1 MKRKTL
7 FLLPL
12 LLMPLAMT
20 SCLGN
25 LFPNNIHGDSE
36 TDKSRSGKY
45 HLNKGSV
52 NLVVGQTFTILLYED
67 QDDGSVKTFDN
78 VSRYIKYSALW
89 TEDESIATVAQSG
102 VITPLKEGTTTLKYR
117 IGQDSPYATILECQ
131 INVVA
136 KELESISVKRYNKK
150 VLINTPYTFKG
161 TVNGIYTTGY
171 SEPLPSTNVT
181 VDTSHVDTGVLGDHT
196 FTVTASLN
204 GVSKSLDL
212 TVKVVATEEEL
223 VDTTKLER
231 SITDLETNYLSL
243 HTTGLPVKGD
253 LKLLVVPI
261 KFTNSDTYILN
272 YENVKEDINKVF
284 FGTSEDVG
292 YESIKTYYE
301 TESFNKVSI
310 SGTTSDW
317 YNTGKPSSFYY
328 DRENEDA
335 LAIEVRD
342 WYFANHPSEDPKD
355 YDANHDGQ
363 FDGLYLVYGVAD
375 YKTDDPS
382 RNVPESMWMSVNS
395 KSTTSPNI
403 ETPTVNRYMW
413 ASYDAIYPTEAKAL
427 ERTERSRYSEDEGS
441 GKPQP
446 YKNLESHVLIHE
458 TGHMFGLNDYYTYGG
473 STSYA
478 TQYVMQSNNL
488 NGHDPYSLLLFNWVD
503 PIIVEDSGNYI
514 IGDFQT
520 THDLLLVT
528 PSWNDNNSPFDEYI
542 LIELFAP
549 TGLNYYDSVLHPTA
563 WNDKPADT
571 MNTVGIR
578 MWHVDKRLL
587 KEGVSGYVTDP
598 NLGNVREMSNNT
610 PTLLDEEYQ
619 NNLEVYLIRNDE
631 EYDWHT
637 ASSMDKTHF
646 FQTNDVF
653 TMSKY
658 QSQFANS
665 TKLNNGQYFPFEIK
679 FKSVD
684 QTTKEA
690 EIEIVRK

>member
-20 SCLGN
+20 SCFDN
-25 LFPNNIHGDSE
+25 LFPNNNNNGSE

-52 NLVVGQTFTILLYED
+52 DLVVGQTFTILLYED
-67 QDDGSVKTFDN
+67 LDDGSVKTFDN
-78 VSRYIKYSALW
+78 VTRYIKYSALW
-89 TEDESIATVAQSG
+89 TEDESVATVTESG
-102 VITPLKEGTTTLKYR
+102 VITPKKEGSTTLKYR

-136 KELESISVKRYNKK
+136 KTLESITVKRYNKK
-150 VLINTPYTFKG
+150 VLINSPYTFKG

-171 SEPLPSTNVT
+171 SEPLPSDYILADTSS
-181 VDTSHVDTGVLGDHT
+181 VDTSVLGDHS
-196 FTVTASLN
+196 FTVTVTFN
-204 GVSKSLDL
+204 GVTKSLDL

-223 VDTTKLER
+223 VDTTILER
-231 SITDLETNYLSL
+231 SITDFETNSRNM
-243 HTTGLPVKGD
+243 HTTGLPVIGN

-261 KFTNSDTYILN
+261 KFTDSDTFIFN

-301 TESFNKVSI
+301 QESFNKISI
-310 SGTTSDW
+310 SGITTDW
-317 YNTGKPSSFYY
+317 YEPGHPSTYYY
-328 DRENEDA
+328 DRDKQDE

-342 WYFANHPSEDPKD
+342 WYFSTHPSEDIKT
-355 YDANHDGQ
+355 YDIDHNGQ
-363 FDGLYLVYGVAD
+363 FDGLYLVYGSYD
-375 YKTDDPS
+375 YKTAG
-382 RNVPESMWMSVNS
+382 ESNHVSKEMWMSVNGR
-395 KSTTSPNI
+395 TTT
-403 ETPTVNRYMW
+403 ETDINNPTVNRYMW
-413 ASYDAIYPTEAKAL
+413 ASYDAIYPTSTKAL
-427 ERTERSRYSEDEGS
+427 ERTERSHWSEDEGS

-446 YKNLESHVLIHE
+446 YKNLETHVLIHE

-473 STSYA
+473 NTSFA
-478 TQYVMQSNNL
+478 TEYVMQSNNL

-503 PIIVEDSGNYI
+503 PIIVEDSGNYV

-587 KEGVSGYVTDP
+587 KTGVEGYITDP
-598 NLGNVREMSNNT
+598 NLGNVIEMSSNT
-610 PTLLDEEYQ
+610 PSMLDEEYQ
-619 NNLEVYLIRNDE
+619 NNLEIYLIRNDE
-631 EYDWHT
+631 DYNWQT
-637 ASSMDKTHF
+637 ASSMDKNHF
-646 FQTNDVF
+646 FQTDDVF

-665 TKLNNGQYFPFEIK
+665 TKLNNNQDFPFEIK

-684 QTTKEA
+684 QVTKEA
-690 EIEIVRK
+690 EIEIIRK